1 MIAQAR
7 HNPPNTDIAVEG
19 RHDVPVLMEELLTFD
34 TQARHTLNTEAGGD
48 RHDVSML
55 KEGLLT
61 IDIFWKRSQFS
72 SIM

>member
-19 RHDVPVLMEELLTFD
+19 RHDVPVLMEELLTD
-34 TQARHTLNTEAGGD
+34 TQARHTLSIEAGGD

-55 KEGLLT
+55 KEGLF
-61 IDIFWKRSQFS
+61 DIFWKKSQFS
-72 SIM
+72 LMM